1 MKNQCYKEIT
11 QKCLKAKTTISV
23 FKENFLNNNNYQA
36 R

>member
-1 MKNQCYKEIT
+1 MLQRNNI

-23 FKENFLNNNNYQA
+23 FEENFLNNNNYHA